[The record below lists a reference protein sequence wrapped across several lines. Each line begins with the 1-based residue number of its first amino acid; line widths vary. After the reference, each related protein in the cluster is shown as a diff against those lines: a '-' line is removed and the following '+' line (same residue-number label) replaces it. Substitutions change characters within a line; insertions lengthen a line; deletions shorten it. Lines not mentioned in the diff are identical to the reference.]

1 MLRSL
6 VAGVPVSTAGCAGPF
21 GGDTQTGSPESAA
34 PGVPPTDR
42 QNATGAPDE
51 QTPTGT
57 SDGDPLRVGVSPLLA
72 GPVARAAALW
82 NGSRLPTDDEY
93 GTTLADELGSDGPG
107 FAGYF
112 AARHGFTPTETAHH
126 PPFPVAVGE
135 GDDDEIYAALTSG
148 TLDLVAPR
156 AEVFD
161 TIGSEFDASGLV
173 RHDLF
178 RTGQAFVVSTAVH
191 DAGVTSV
198 GRDELLGV
206 YNGRIT
212 NWRTVGGPDR
222 DIHLIGTVNDAHPE
236 TLDRTFLRDQ
246 PQGGADQLYGQ
257 VRRKVAA
264 VADRDDT
271 LTRVPLRDV
280 GSLRDGGTDDYRI
293 LDVAVNGDPRG
304 PGSAGYPGTYPLPL
318 FTTGEPDRRERAVLD
333 MLSADAVQPAILNE
347 DGGRLAVLP
356 ATTGTDR

>member
-1 MLRSL
+1 MPSRRAILRSL

-21 GGDTQTGSPESAA
+21 GGDTHTGSTDSAVPGTSTTDQRA
-34 PGVPPTDR
+34 TTGVPT
-42 QNATGAPDE
+42 TE
-51 QTPTGT
+51 
-57 SDGDPLRVGVSPLLA
+57 PLRIGVSSLLA
-72 GPVARAAALW
+72 GPVARAASLW
-82 NGSRLPTDDEY
+82 NGNRLPTDDEY
-93 GTTLADELGSDGPG
+93 GTTLADELGSDGRG
-107 FAGYF
+107 LAGYF
-112 AARHGFTPTETAHH
+112 SARHGFTPTETAHH

-135 GDDDEIYAALTSG
+135 GDDDEISAALTSG

-161 TIGSEFDASGLV
+161 TIGSEFDVSGLV

-178 RTGQAFVVSTAVH
+178 RTGRAFVVSTAVH

-271 LTRVPLRDV
+271 LTRVPVRDV

-304 PGSAGYPGTYPLPL
+304 PGGAGYPGTYPFPL
-318 FTTGEPDRRERAVLD
+318 FTTGEPDRRERAFLD
-333 MLSADAVQPAILNE
+333 FLSSDALQPAIL
-347 DGGRLAVLP
+347 DRDDGRLRVVPA
-356 ATTGTDR
+356 ATTPDY